1 MNNMIPD
8 MKQDEKPIKP
18 YPNLEKL
25 ARALML
31 VGGGIGLAIAG
42 VVAGLVNDEDD
53 KSVQDNQTEQDDAQ

>member
-8 MKQDEKPIKP
+8 MKQDEKPIRP

-31 VGGGIGLAIAG
+31 VGGGIGLAL
-42 VVAGLVNDEDD
+42 AGLSSLLNGNDGT
-53 KSVQDNQTEQDDAQ
+53 SVKDNQTEQDDAQ